1 MLNLKRGDIIT
12 LEFPFVDK
20 PEESKLR
27 PALIIQNDV
36 GNRYSENTIV
46 LMITSSLPSSE
57 LYPVQVLIP
66 EGPKTGLKKSSI
78 ADAGVVFTI
87 SKDRIKN
94 RIGECPWKIMQ
105 EVNKA
110 IRVSLDV

>member
-1 MLNLKRGDIIT
+1 VKLKRGDIII
-12 LEFPFVDK
+12 LKFPFSDK
-20 PEESKLR
+20 PEKSKSR
-27 PALIIQNDV
+27 PALVIQNDV

-66 EGPKTGLKKSSI
+66 KGSKSGLDKVSLV
-78 ADAGVVFTI
+78 DAGVVFTV
-87 SKDRIKN
+87 SKNRIKN
-94 RIGECPWKIMQ
+94 KIGECSREIME

-110 IRVSLDV
+110 IRVSLNV

>member
-1 MLNLKRGDIIT
+1 VDIKRGDIVI
-12 LEFPFVDK
+12 LKFPFADK
-20 PEESKLR
+20 PEKSKLR
-27 PALIIQNDV
+27 PALVIQNDV
-36 GNRYSENTIV
+36 GNCYSENTIV

-66 EGPKTGLKKSSI
+66 KGSKSGLDKASI
-78 ADAGVVFTI
+78 VDSGVVFTV

-94 RIGECPWKIMQ
+94 KIGECHREIME

-110 IRVSLDV
+110 IRVSLNV

>member
-1 MLNLKRGDIIT
+1 MDIKRGDIVI
-12 LEFPFVDK
+12 LEFPFTDK
-20 PEESKLR
+20 PEKSKSR

-46 LMITSSLPSSE
+46 SMITSLPPSSK

-66 EGPKTGLKKSSI
+66 KGSKSSLNKASI
-78 ADAGVVFTI
+78 VDAGVVFTV
-87 SKDRIKN
+87 SKNRIKN
-94 RIGECPWKIMQ
+94 KIGECSREVMT

-110 IRVSLDV
+110 IRISLNV